1 MACWFVSNIN
11 AICCV
16 EIWRLNT
23 TLVKEDLLVRFLI
36 CISISSQGLEKSNKE
51 IYIRV
56 FAFYFFAVWNT
67 DITKQYRRLSKEYK

>member
-11 AICCV
+11 AIFFV

-51 IYIRV
+51 IYINGV

-67 DITKQYRRLSKEYK
+67 DITKQ